1 MFVLSLRG
9 SALFPV
15 TRNHEA
21 AHSLKGS
28 QKGCIG
34 RKPVYNIEKNNMQTD
49 KAMQSPLGKPCG
61 WAARLISADRKPCH
75 KLQILYNIL
84 KRNLIISAIE
94 LTLENLRNLEPS
106 DFWQTP
112 NSPFF

>member
-34 RKPVYNIEKNNMQTD
+34 RKPVYNIEKTICKRIRQC
-49 KAMQSPLGKPCG
+49 KAL
-61 WAARLISADRKPCH
+61 
-75 KLQILYNIL
+75 
-84 KRNLIISAIE
+84 
-94 LTLENLRNLEPS
+94 
-106 DFWQTP
+106 
-112 NSPFF
+112 